1 MATINYKCP
10 NCGGPLKFNPDKQ
23 KFSCEYCMSDFDEKT
38 IQDLYAEQE
47 AKESR
52 ADREEQRA
60 KEKAEKTSGQEN
72 TASEEDAV
80 VYTCPSCGAPLQ
92 LPQQLVSIVR
102 TLLFL
107 VADCPENLNPTG
119 LCRLHFQKIP
129 QPKSLWKC
137 AEKSGF
143 CLRILRV
150 KNSLINLTEC
160 TFRIGM

>member
-80 VYTCPSCGAPLQ
+80 VYTCPSCGAE
-92 LPQQLVSIVR
+92 VVTTAS
-102 TLLFL
+102 TAATTCFY
-107 VADCPENLNPTG
+107 
-119 LCRLHFQKIP
+119 
-129 QPKSLWKC
+129 
-137 AEKSGF
+137 
-143 CLRILRV
+143 
-150 KNSLINLTEC
+150 
-160 TFRIGM
+160 